1 MTGLLAKE
9 PSVLK
14 IAILAEL
21 FSRRD
26 FSLIKLGEDMRNHRM
41 RRKMSA
47 RRDQILLTG
56 LGMKL
61 GETGRGIC
69 NYDSGLCWCFTGFYG
84 TMCEHQ
90 TTLI

>member
-1 MTGLLAKE
+1 MTELQVCVCAFMDMTGLLAKE

-41 RRKMSA
+41 RRKMLA
-47 RRDQILLTG
+47 VFAMLAIVTCL
-56 LGMKL
+56 
-61 GETGRGIC
+61 
-69 NYDSGLCWCFTGFYG
+69 
-84 TMCEHQ
+84 
-90 TTLI
+90 